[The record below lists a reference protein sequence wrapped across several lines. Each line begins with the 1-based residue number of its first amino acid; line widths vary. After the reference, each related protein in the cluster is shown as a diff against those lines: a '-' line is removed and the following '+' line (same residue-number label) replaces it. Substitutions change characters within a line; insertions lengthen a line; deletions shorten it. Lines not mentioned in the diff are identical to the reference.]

1 MANQVARWNPFR
13 ELAAMQSAMD
23 RIFEDTWRGFR
34 SEYAGSMAVD
44 VHENDDA
51 YLIEAEIPGV
61 KADDIH
67 INLHD
72 GRLTIEVETTREDK
86 QENSRM
92 LVQERFYG
100 KMSRTFNLPQTI
112 NMDKVE
118 AEYVDGVLKLH
129 LPKAEES
136 KPRQIS
142 VKAANNKKLS
152 SGK

>member
-1 MANQVARWNPFR
+1 MANQITRWNPFR

-23 RIFEDTWRGFR
+23 RIFDDTWRGFR
-34 SEYAGSMAVD
+34 SEYTGSMAVD
-44 VHENDDA
+44 VHENEDA
-51 YLIEAEIPGV
+51 YLIEAELPGV
-61 KADDIH
+61 KAEDIQ

-86 QENSRM
+86 QESERS

-100 KMSRTFNLPQTI
+100 KMTRTFTLPQSVK
-112 NMDKVE
+112 MDKVE
-118 AEYVDGVLKLH
+118 AEYSDGVLKLN

-142 VKAANNKKLS
+142 VKESKKLS